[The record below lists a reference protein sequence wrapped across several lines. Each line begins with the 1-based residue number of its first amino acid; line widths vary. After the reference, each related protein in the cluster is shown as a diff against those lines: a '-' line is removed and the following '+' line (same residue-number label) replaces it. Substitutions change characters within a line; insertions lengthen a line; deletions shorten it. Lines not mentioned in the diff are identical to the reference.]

1 MFQMKDSF
9 FKGGLLSKIYQIK
22 QFKDNQ
28 RAYSVGSNGK
38 DGVYYMIDNI
48 EVSGKYLHKYWNDII
63 ILVMFIEPDI
73 IENTPP
79 VYHDQEEDTL
89 YRQNLAPILS
99 TEQEYEY
106 DQYDQQEEFDYD
118 TSTTTEFPTTTES
131 NVRNVIQTN
140 FMHFSPALESTSP
153 PLLRQENSI
162 PPNNCFFR
170 NNINNCDIYL
180 CRMGRNKSS
189 LFVL

>member
-1 MFQMKDSF
+1 
-9 FKGGLLSKIYQIK
+9 
-22 QFKDNQ
+22 
-28 RAYSVGSNGK
+28 
-38 DGVYYMIDNI
+38 
-48 EVSGKYLHKYWNDII
+48 
-63 ILVMFIEPDI
+63 MFIEPEI

-180 CRMGRNKSS
+180 CRILRN
-189 LFVL
+189 VLAMPFPECFATG